1 MIKQLCIPVM
11 LVLMVIAAC
20 NKDEVKPYDHPFVH
34 IHVANEDTV
43 FVRFNRK
50 DTVNYNVY
58 YSGKLQFEPMDV
70 KYSVVAG
77 NGLQEGRD
85 YKLINTSDTLHFVQ
99 GMFER
104 PVRIAWLESP
114 LAPQQNNSLTI
125 RIISNSKNYT
135 IGLPGPDKLQSS
147 LVIIK
152 N

>member
-1 MIKQLCIPVM
+1 MPVA
-11 LVLMVIAAC
+11 LLITAAC
-20 NKDEVKPYDHPFVH
+20 SKDETKPYDHPFFH
-34 IHVANEDTV
+34 IHVSNEDTV

-70 KYSVVAG
+70 KYEVVAG
-77 NGLQEGRD
+77 NGLQQGRD
-85 YKLINTSDTLHFVQ
+85 YQLINTSDTLHFVQ

-104 PVRIAWLESP
+104 PVRIAWKESP
-114 LAPQQNNSLTI
+114 LDPSKNNSLTI
-125 RIISNSKNYT
+125 RILRNSKNYT